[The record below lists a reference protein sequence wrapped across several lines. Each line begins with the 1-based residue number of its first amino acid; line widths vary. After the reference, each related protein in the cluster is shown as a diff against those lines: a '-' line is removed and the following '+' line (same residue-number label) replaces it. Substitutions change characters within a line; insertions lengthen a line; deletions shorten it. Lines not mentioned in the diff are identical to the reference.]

1 MRKGYTLK
9 DITTNS
15 YVFTIMINGVVF
27 FYPKPTV
34 YSTKK
39 IMEKLREK
47 IYTKYPDS
55 KGRLILEEDY
65 GKR

>member
-1 MRKGYTLK
+1 MIKYYTLK
-9 DITTNS
+9 DTITNS
-15 YVFTIMINGVVF
+15 YVSAIMINGVVF

-39 IMEKLREK
+39 VMEKLREK